1 MNPAFNVFKQRL
13 RTDLKQQRK
22 ARNMVLDWT
31 IFVYALIPGLAIGI
45 YVYMEWLQDI
55 PFIFT
60 YIGWYG
66 WMTLL
71 FLSMFIFEIKL
82 YTYVADQLF
91 LSRNVPFLRK
101 ITQYGIIYSLR
112 NIIILGTIIFILP
125 SLLLMEI
132 FSLDIQQMILL
143 YIYYITASC
152 IFTTWKKYQKIY
164 ISSSIFRLVNQVLPI
179 SAIIL
184 GSSYIIEN
192 SILTFTWVAIS
203 VFGCIV
209 ISRKTLYN
217 GNHFLKIALLDDAL
231 RNQMGNLLLMDAKNK
246 GYHLPSNT
254 KPRLW
259 KHSQVMFKQRNAPMI
274 FTDAF
279 IKSIIR
285 NHRLLFPIL
294 QLSVLLIAFIILTS
308 GSWVSYIVWGIS
320 IYIII
325 DIAKTG
331 WMGFRQDPYIRLF
344 HWDETMLRDSLEKC
358 VIYLATP
365 ILIFLNMIFGY
376 LQFHIIGLLL
386 FPLLVIFLVNW
397 GAKSFVRNSP
407 VS

>member
-1 MNPAFNVFKQRL
+1 MNPAFDVFKQRL

-31 IFVYALIPGLAIGI
+31 LFIYVLIPAVTIGI

-55 PFIFT
+55 PSIFT
-60 YIGWYG
+60 FIGWYG

-82 YTYVADQLF
+82 YTYFADQLF
-91 LSRNVPFLRK
+91 LSRNIPYLRK

-112 NIIILGTIIFILP
+112 NTIILGTFIFILP
-125 SLLLMEI
+125 APLLIVI
-132 FSLDIQQMILL
+132 FNLNIEQIILL

-152 IFTTWKKYQKIY
+152 LFNTWKKYQKIY
-164 ISSSIFRLVNQVLPI
+164 ISSSIFRSVNQILPI
-179 SAIIL
+179 IAIIL
-184 GSSYIIEN
+184 GSPYIIE
-192 SILTFTWVAIS
+192 SPTLTFTWIVIS
-203 VFGCIV
+203 LLGCIV
-209 ISRKTLYN
+209 VSRKILYN

-246 GYHLPSNT
+246 GYHPPSNT

-259 KHSQVMFKQRNAPMI
+259 THSQVMFKQRNAQLI

-279 IKSIIR
+279 IKSFLR
-285 NHRLLFPIL
+285 NQRLLFPIL
-294 QLSVLLIAFIILTS
+294 QLSVLLIALIILTS
-308 GSWVSYIVWGIS
+308 GRWISYIVWGIS

-331 WMGFRQDPYIRLF
+331 WMTFRQDPFIRLF
-344 HWDETMLRDSLEKC
+344 LWDEKMLRDSLEKC
-358 VIYLATP
+358 VLYLATP

-376 LQFHIIGLLL
+376 LQFQLIGLLL
-386 FPLLVIFLVNW
+386 FPLLVVLLVNW
-397 GAKSFVRNSP
+397 GTKSYLRNSP